1 MNVIGPARQGALV
14 ALGEVRKGLTVS
26 DALRSA
32 KMLSGPDRALE
43 TQLVYGALRH
53 RRYLDVWIARYR
65 PGWLD
70 GVVRDILRLAF
81 FQLGFLDRVPDYAV
95 VNAAVEQAKQ
105 VNPGAALLVNAV
117 LRRGQ
122 HHPPRPDSLTLGE
135 RYSHPD
141 WLVEKWRH
149 RYGEGTESVLHAN
162 NRIPPLMLRVNVKR
176 ESREKI
182 LQDLKAQGLHAIRSL
197 YLPESIRVTG
207 SLWLEDIA
215 AFRQGLVTVQDE
227 SSMLVGW
234 VLNAQ
239 PGDDVVDMA
248 AGVGGKAIHVL
259 ERTDGAAHL
268 TALDISRDRLSLLDE
283 NLRRT
288 GYQDAGR
295 VVCQAAETFAQTHSG
310 EFDRVLLDA
319 PCSGLGVLRRRV
331 DAKWTKQPDQFM
343 DLTRRQVM
351 LLNAAVRLAKPNGV
365 MVYSTCS
372 TEPEETLEVIDQV
385 IRDGD
390 VALED
395 ATAYLPHPKLR
406 DFVTQGMVVLAPGD
420 LDMDG
425 FFIARLRKRR

>member
-1 MNVIGPARQGALV
+1 MSGVGPARQEALV
-14 ALGEVRKGLTVS
+14 ALGEVRKGRTVS

-32 KMLSGPDRALE
+32 KTLSGPDRALE
-43 TQLVYGALRH
+43 TQLVYGVLRH
-53 RRYLDVWIARYR
+53 RRYLDAWIARYR
-65 PGWLD
+65 QGRLD
-70 GVVRDILRLAF
+70 AAIRDILRLAF

-105 VNPGAALLVNAV
+105 VNPGTAVLVNAV

-122 HHPPRPDSLTLGE
+122 HRPPRPDSLSLGE
-135 RYSHPD
+135 RYSYPD

-149 RYGEGTESVLHAN
+149 RYGERTEALLHAS
-162 NRIPPLMLRVNVKR
+162 NRIPPLMLRVNSKKG
-176 ESREKI
+176 SRDKI
-182 LQDLKAQGLHAIRSL
+182 LQDLRDHGIHASPSL
-197 YLPESIRVTG
+197 YLPESIRMTG

-234 VLNAQ
+234 VLDTQ
-239 PGDDVVDMA
+239 PGDQVVDMA
-248 AGVGGKAIHVL
+248 AGVGGKAIHVV

-268 TALDISRDRLSLLDE
+268 TALDISQDRLSLLKE
-283 NLRRT
+283 NLCRT
-288 GYQDAGR
+288 GYQDVVR
-295 VVCQAAETFAQTHSG
+295 VVCQSAEKFAQSHSG

-331 DAKWTKQPDQFM
+331 DAKWTKHPDQFM

-351 LLNAAVRLAKPNGV
+351 LLKAAVRLAKPDGV

-385 IRDGD
+385 IQDGD
-390 VALED
+390 VVLED
-395 ATAYLPHPKLR
+395 VTTYLPHPKLG
-406 DFVTQGMVVLAPGD
+406 DFVTQGMLVLSPGD